1 MLAMVNTAEPEV
13 STLEVALSTRSP
25 VSAERALATR
35 QRGVAAYTSRMSE
48 PGEAKAARRPI
59 LLYDGSCGFCR
70 RSVALLVRLD
80 PDHRVAR
87 VDMTSAAA
95 EPLMST
101 ISPARRQQSIH
112 VIRPDGRVLHAG
124 VALRAVL
131 CQVQPEA
138 TWRSVGYWPLVGLLI
153 DRAYDLVASLRS
165 PLGRLTGWL
174 PEPPPDDIRPT
185 DWPLLER
192 DSTRQT
198 IDDDSQT

>member
-1 MLAMVNTAEPEV
+1 MSNLECSVGAPPERVAETGGLCSKP
-13 STLEVALSTRSP
+13 
-25 VSAERALATR
+25 
-35 QRGVAAYTSRMSE
+35 RGPSAYTSNMSE
-48 PGEAKAARRPI
+48 LGEANAPRRPI

-70 RSVALLVRLD
+70 RGVALLVRLD
-80 PDHRVAR
+80 SDHRVAR

-138 TWRSVGYWPLVGLLI
+138 SWRSVGYWPLVGLLI
-153 DRAYDLVASLRS
+153 DRTYDLVASLRS

-174 PEPPPDDIRPT
+174 PEPPPDDIRFT
-185 DWPLLER
+185 DSPLL
-192 DSTRQT
+192 DPGSTRQT
-198 IDDDSQT
+198 VDRHSTT

>member
-1 MLAMVNTAEPEV
+1 M
-13 STLEVALSTRSP
+13 RD
-25 VSAERALATR
+25 
-35 QRGVAAYTSRMSE
+35 SE
-48 PGEAKAARRPI
+48 GAGSARRPI

-101 ISPARRQQSIH
+101 ISPARRQQSMH

>member
-1 MLAMVNTAEPEV
+1 
-13 STLEVALSTRSP
+13 
-25 VSAERALATR
+25 
-35 QRGVAAYTSRMSE
+35 MSDSE
-48 PGEAKAARRPI
+48 GAGSARRPI

-101 ISPARRQQSIH
+101 ISPARPQQTLH
-112 VIRPDGRVLHAG
+112 VLRPDGRVLHAG

>member
-1 MLAMVNTAEPEV
+1 
-13 STLEVALSTRSP
+13 
-25 VSAERALATR
+25 
-35 QRGVAAYTSRMSE
+35 MSDSE
-48 PGEAKAARRPI
+48 GAGSARRPI

-87 VDMTSAAA
+87 VDMTSTAA

-101 ISPARRQQSIH
+101 ISPARRQQSMH

-174 PEPPPDDIRPT
+174 PEPPPDDLRPT